1 MKLNDLLLKKEELP
15 ILHETCFQ
23 IPIHP
28 KLLDENISIN
38 PNIAKNIF
46 PKVAE
51 EWTKEIG
58 KNKTPNYDNLI
69 QFSNNGFV
77 TGFQISRDFGGN
89 IYFDKE
95 DSLCKNGI
103 PNRYILF
110 SKEKAKKFEYEN
122 LAGRISMVYNYA
134 NGNINDY
141 PGALFLRNWAI
152 KYMNEVFKE
161 IF

>member
-28 KLLDENISIN
+28 KLLDPKIKIN
-38 PNIAKNIF
+38 EDIAKDIF
-46 PKVAE
+46 PQVAE
-51 EWTKEIG
+51 EWSKELE
-58 KNKTPNYDNLI
+58 KNKLPNYDNLI
-69 QFSNNGFV
+69 KFGDNGLV

-89 IYFDKE
+89 IYFDEE
-95 DSLCKNGI
+95 DSSCKNGI

-110 SKEKAKKFEYEN
+110 SEEKAKEFEYKK
-122 LAGRISMVYNYA
+122 LGGKISIAYNYA